1 MYLRQRYMYM
11 SAKSNGSLKN
21 PRKSIIVQY
30 KLMDIFQEFH
40 ELTLLIKE
48 TQRANIQ
55 ISIYILIQNAQ
66 EL

>member
-1 MYLRQRYMYM
+1 MYM

-48 TQRANIQ
+48 TQLANTCIQ
-55 ISIYILIQNAQ
+55 ISIYILIQNTQ

>member
-11 SAKSNGSLKN
+11 SAKSDHGSLKN

-48 TQRANIQ
+48 T
-55 ISIYILIQNAQ
+55 
-66 EL
+66 

>member
-1 MYLRQRYMYM
+1 MYM
-11 SAKSNGSLKN
+11 SAKSDGSLKN
-21 PRKSIIVQY
+21 PRQSIIVQY

-48 TQRANIQ
+48 TQLANTCIQ

>member
-1 MYLRQRYMYM
+1 MYM

-30 KLMDIFQEFH
+30 KLMDIFQEFY

-48 TQRANIQ
+48 TQLANIQ

>member
-1 MYLRQRYMYM
+1 M

-40 ELTLLIKE
+40 ELTLLSLIKE
-48 TQRANIQ
+48 TQLANIQ
-55 ISIYILIQNAQ
+55 ISKYILIQNAQ

>member
-1 MYLRQRYMYM
+1 MYLRQRYM
-11 SAKSNGSLKN
+11 SAKSDGSLKN

-48 TQRANIQ
+48 TQLANIQ

>member
-1 MYLRQRYMYM
+1 MYM
-11 SAKSNGSLKN
+11 SAKSDGSLKN
-21 PRKSIIVQY
+21 PQKNIIVQY
-30 KLMDIFQEFH
+30 KFMDIFQEFH

-48 TQRANIQ
+48 TQLANLQ

>member
-1 MYLRQRYMYM
+1 MYM
-11 SAKSNGSLKN
+11 SAKSDGSLKN

-48 TQRANIQ
+48 TQLANTCIQ

>member
-1 MYLRQRYMYM
+1 MYM
-11 SAKSNGSLKN
+11 SAKSDGSLKN

-48 TQRANIQ
+48 TQLANIQ
-55 ISIYILIQNAQ
+55 ISIYILI
-66 EL
+66 

>member
-1 MYLRQRYMYM
+1 MYM
-11 SAKSNGSLKN
+11 SAKSDGSLKN

-30 KLMDIFQEFH
+30 KLMDIFQEFY

-48 TQRANIQ
+48 TQLANIQ
-55 ISIYILIQNAQ
+55 ISKYILIQNAQ

>member
-1 MYLRQRYMYM
+1 MYM
-11 SAKSNGSLKN
+11 SAKSDGSLKN

-40 ELTLLIKE
+40 ELTLLTLLIKE
-48 TQRANIQ
+48 TQLANIQ
-55 ISIYILIQNAQ
+55 ISIYILIQNAHWQ

>member
-1 MYLRQRYMYM
+1 MYM

-48 TQRANIQ
+48 TQLANTCIQ

>member
-1 MYLRQRYMYM
+1 MNM
-11 SAKSNGSLKN
+11 SAKSDGSLKN

-40 ELTLLIKE
+40 ELTLLINE
-48 TQRANIQ
+48 TQLANIQ
-55 ISIYILIQNAQ
+55 ISYILIQNAQ

>member
-1 MYLRQRYMYM
+1 MYM
-11 SAKSNGSLKN
+11 SAKSDGSLKN

-30 KLMDIFQEFH
+30 KLMDIFQEFY

-48 TQRANIQ
+48 TQLANIQ

>member
-1 MYLRQRYMYM
+1 MYM
-11 SAKSNGSLKN
+11 SAKSDGSLKN

-48 TQRANIQ
+48 TQLAEFQRTKCQA
-55 ISIYILIQNAQ
+55 
-66 EL
+66 